1 MYQPNPDRYRDMP
14 YVRLGASG
22 VRIAPIALGLW
33 QNFGDDC
40 RFDVCRD
47 TLLTAFWRRSDALRP
62 SASMSPSGPSVGP
75 TEIQRRATRVTSSFL
90 ER

>member
-1 MYQPNPDRYRDMP
+1 MSAFNPNRYQEMR
-14 YVRLGASG
+14 YVRLGRSG

-47 TLLTAFWRRSDALRP
+47 TLCAAFD
-62 SASMSPSGPSVGP
+62 
-75 TEIQRRATRVTSSFL
+75 
-90 ER
+90 